1 MQPTAKR
8 LTTIAD
14 ELTDQFLE
22 RTATVRALLV
32 AMLAGQHAFL
42 LGPPGTAKSQLA
54 RALTGRVHG
63 AVFWE
68 TLVDRFSDPQHIFGP
83 LDLAALKQGRYRHAT
98 AGHAAEAHIG
108 FVDEIFKC
116 NSASLNAMLAWL
128 NERMFHNGG
137 EVMACP
143 LIFAVGA
150 SNELP
155 SGEETAAIW
164 DRLLVR
170 LEVGYL
176 QDPSNFA
183 LLVRSAV
190 VDAPA
195 PIPTT
200 VDLADLVH
208 AIRVDVPAVAVPD
221 GVVDAIGQLRAELR
235 QQELIVSDRRWRQC
249 VRLLQASAYLAERDA
264 VAADDLAILT
274 TTLWE
279 RPEHRTAVERQVM
292 QHVNPN
298 AREAL
303 ELRDAVEEVNA
314 ELTRRLQEVQGQSND
329 RHLAVVGDW
338 VIREANQKLSGAR
351 RRVKELQRE
360 SEAAGRSTATIE
372 EIHARTIAVYKRL
385 LAEGLGQD
393 PSTIEI
399 KD

>member
-8 LTTIAD
+8 LTAIAD
-14 ELTDQFLE
+14 ELSDQFLE
-22 RTATVRALLV
+22 RTGAVRALLV

-54 RALTGRVHG
+54 RALTGRVDG
-63 AVFWE
+63 ATFWE
-68 TLVDRFSDPQHIFGP
+68 TLLDRFSDPQSIFGP
-83 LDLAALKQGRYRHAT
+83 LDLAALKAGRYRHAT

-128 NERMFHNGG
+128 NERVFHNGA

-170 LEVGYL
+170 LEVAYL

-183 LLVRSAV
+183 QLIRSAV
-190 VDAPA
+190 VP
-195 PIPTT
+195 PTVPVPTT

-208 AIRVDVPAVAVPD
+208 AVDVDVPAMAVPNAM
-221 GVVDAIGQLRAELR
+221 VDAVCQLRAELR
-235 QQELIVSDRRWRQC
+235 QQELVVSDRRWRQC
-249 VRLLQASAYLAERDA
+249 VRLLQASAYLAGRDA
-264 VAADDLAILT
+264 VAADDLTILA
-274 TTLWE
+274 TTLWD
-279 RPEHRTAVERQVM
+279 RPEHRPTVERQVL
-292 QHVNPN
+292 QLVNPD
-298 AREAL
+298 ARQAL

-314 ELTRRLQEVQGQSND
+314 ELTRRLQEVQGQSED

-338 VIREANQKLSGAR
+338 VIHEANKKLNKAR
-351 RRVKELQRE
+351 KKLKELLTASQR
-360 SEAAGRSTATIE
+360 AGRSTATIQ
-372 EIHARTIAVYKRL
+372 EIHTRATAVYGRL
-385 LAEGLGQD
+385 LAEGLGQ
-393 PSTIEI
+393 PESTIEI
-399 KD
+399 ND